1 MPDFSQL
8 HWLRPDMLWAA
19 PLLLLTLLLLMRG
32 RWQTQHWQRYIDPAL
47 LPYLLQDQRHSR
59 PRLRLLSLAIAA
71 LLLQLALLGP
81 AWQQAPVTLYKNQQA
96 LAVVLDL
103 SPSMLAEDLKPSRF
117 QQASY
122 KLRDLLALRQDGQT
136 GLVVFSGDAFTVAP
150 LTDDSNTLLTLLPGI
165 YPGMMPVI
173 GANPQAGI
181 ERAIALLDNG
191 RGNNGQILL
200 ITDGV
205 DDRQLPGIEKVLAN
219 SPYPVSV
226 LAVGTTEGAPIPL
239 PDGGFARDPQGGII
253 VPRLDEDNLRTLAN
267 VSGGRYQTLTL
278 DNTDIETLNSQASAP
293 SEAQRS
299 GDRRFDQWQD
309 AGPWLVLLLLPFAL
323 ATFRRSWLPSVVLLA
338 ILGSHSEH
346 SRADL
351 WQNLWRTP
359 DQQGAALLDSDP
371 AAAAQRFADPMWQG
385 AAQYRAGNYAEA
397 AQAFAQ
403 RDTADA
409 HYNRGNALA
418 LAGDLDGAIA
428 AYDKALEK
436 QPTMADAHANRQLL
450 EELKKQQQQQN
461 QQQQGPDDQNGD
473 QEPGGEQ
480 SGQQGKNPGDQ
491 SNPSGQQNPN
501 NQNRQGGDDQQQQ
514 NNNGQSPDN
523 PQQGKQNSAGRQPGD
538 QNGQG
543 ESPQDTRSEA
553 DEGRHGQT
561 RQQQQ
566 EAADR
571 YAQEAAE
578 QSGRNNPADEKSPQ
592 QAGLSEGEQAQDNTG
607 KKPVGAVA
615 GDEALSEDQQAKEQW
630 LRKIPDNPAG
640 LLERKFHYQSQQRS
654 NRQEITE
661 DDAYAPY

>member
-1 MPDFSQL
+1 MPDLAQL
-8 HWLRPDMLWAA
+8 HWLRPDMIWAA

-32 RWQTQHWQRYIDPAL
+32 RWQAQHWQRYIDPAL
-47 LPYLLQDQRHSR
+47 LPYLLQGQRHSR
-59 PRLRLLSLAIAA
+59 PRLRLLSLATAA

-205 DDRQLPGIEKVLAN
+205 DDRQLPGIKKVLTN

-226 LAVGTTEGAPIPL
+226 LAVGTAEGAPIPL

-278 DNTDIETLNSQASAP
+278 DNTDIETLNNQASAP
-293 SEAQRS
+293 SETQAS

-323 ATFRRSWLPSVVLLA
+323 ATFRRSWLPSVVLVA
-338 ILGSHSEH
+338 VLGGHSET
-346 SRADL
+346 SQADL

-359 DQQGAALLDSDP
+359 DQQGAALMDSDP

-418 LAGDLDGAIA
+418 QAGDLDGAIA

-450 EELKKQQQQQN
+450 EEVKKQQEQQQQN
-461 QQQQGPDDQNGD
+461 QQPQSSGD
-473 QEPGGEQ
+473 QTGEGDQQQSGEQGGEKGGEQ
-480 SGQQGKNPGDQ
+480 NPNSQNQQGGEGQPQPGQGDQ
-491 SNPSGQQNPN
+491 NAN
-501 NQNRQGGDDQQQQ
+501 
-514 NNNGQSPDN
+514 N
-523 PQQGKQNSAGRQPGD
+523 PQQGDQNSAGQQPGD
-538 QNGQG
+538 QHEQA
-543 ESPQDTRSEA
+543 ESPQPSSPDSA
-553 DEGRHGQT
+553 DGSTDQT

-566 EAADR
+566 EAAER
-571 YAQEAAE
+571 YAQDAAE
-578 QSGRNNPADEKSPQ
+578 QSERNNLADEQSPQ
-592 QAGLSEGEQAQDNTG
+592 QGALDQGEQARDG
-607 KKPVGAVA
+607 ADEKPVGAVA
-615 GDEALSEDQQAKEQW
+615 SDEALSEDQQAKEQW